1 MEVISLKQKRR
12 LCLVLCIIMCIIT
25 STVGAGAANIQ
36 EATYETDV
44 SITSI
49 EIDKDEKNEETAAET
64 PKFTV
69 DAKSAILIEAETG
82 KVLYAFNENEPLP
95 IASITKIMTM
105 LLVMEAIDT
114 GKINLTDK
122 VTVSAHASR
131 MGGSQVYL
139 KEGEIFTIE
148 ELLKAVA
155 VHSANDASVA
165 LAEAVAGS
173 EEAFVAMMNEKSQ
186 ELGMKNTKFLDCT
199 GLTDEGH
206 FSTAYDIAIMSRELL
221 VKHPRIIHYTTI
233 WHDTFRDGTF
243 DLDNTNKLV
252 RRYRGTTGIKTGFTN
267 AAGFCLSASAERNGT
282 KFISVLLG
290 AKSNDTR
297 FSESARLLDY
307 GFSNW
312 ESVKIEKKDM
322 EAGVIKVKKGVTA
335 EIPVTFSSDAFV
347 VVRKGSRD
355 KIEETLEIPEVVNAP
370 VEEGQ
375 TIGVLNIDLDGERL
389 ASIPVVAAG
398 SSEKCTLA
406 KALAMIISK
415 WLTLSIK

>member
-122 VTVSAHASR
+122 VTISAHASR

-355 KIEETLEIPEVVNAP
+355 KIEETLEKPEVVNAP